1 VLHSLLAHLRLQAAL
16 EEDTIPIQTL
26 DHTTELHDHLVVV
39 HLTTGQPD
47 QVMVPLAP
55 LRTEEQS
62 HLATILEVHRAG
74 QAQTLQAT
82 VHRVDLVLAQ
92 APALQAEAQ
101 VDPQAAQA
109 QEDPEEGGI
118 NSPFFL
124 RKPSE
129 NHENFVSSSTYPF

>member
-1 VLHSLLAHLRLQAAL
+1 
-16 EEDTIPIQTL
+16 
-26 DHTTELHDHLVVV
+26 
-39 HLTTGQPD
+39 
-47 QVMVPLAP
+47 
-55 LRTEEQS
+55 
-62 HLATILEVHRAG
+62 
-74 QAQTLQAT
+74 
-82 VHRVDLVLAQ
+82 VLAQ

-124 RKPSE
+124 RKSSE

>member
-1 VLHSLLAHLRLQAAL
+1 
-16 EEDTIPIQTL
+16 
-26 DHTTELHDHLVVV
+26 
-39 HLTTGQPD
+39 
-47 QVMVPLAP
+47 MVPLAP
-55 LRTEEQS
+55 LLTEEQS
-62 HLATILEVHRAG
+62 HLATILEVHRAD

-124 RKPSE
+124 RKSSE